1 MKKNAKIIEIRGLQ
15 GIIMTL
21 FIGVCLCAGF
31 VIFPAK
37 VAVYLWNH
45 FAAGY
50 LAAPFISLWQ
60 GLLLWAAFALS
71 VYIVNSKRKMVS
83 FRSTAQLSEAEMKIL
98 MDRIKLQ
105 AEARR
110 LNSMLLKED
119 LEKNEEKEKAEKTD
133 ISEKH
138 S

>member
-1 MKKNAKIIEIRGLQ
+1 
-15 GIIMTL
+15 
-21 FIGVCLCAGF
+21 
-31 VIFPAK
+31 
-37 VAVYLWNH
+37 
-45 FAAGY
+45 
-50 LAAPFISLWQ
+50 
-60 GLLLWAAFALS
+60 
-71 VYIVNSKRKMVS
+71 MVS